1 MAKTFDITS
10 IRADFPTL
18 QVEAYGKP
26 LVYLDNGATAHKPN
40 QVIAAEKSFYENYNS
55 NIHRGV
61 HYLSQKATE
70 AYEATRT
77 LIKDYINAPHLEE
90 IIFTSGTTQAINL
103 VAYSFGKG
111 MINPG
116 DEIIISSIEHH
127 SNIVP
132 WQIMCEDRGAV
143 LKVIPML
150 PSGELDQEAYNT
162 LLSSKT
168 KLVAFNHVSNALGI
182 INPVKE
188 MIALAHTF
196 GAKVLIDGAQAVPHM
211 KVDVQDLNADFYC
224 FSGHKLFGPT
234 GTGVLF
240 GKKELLNAMPPY
252 LGGGEMIKTV
262 TFEKTTYNELPHKFE
277 AGTPN
282 IAGGIALGA
291 AIDYMNNLDFAAIH
305 KHEHA
310 LLTYATTEL
319 LTIEGLR
326 IYGES
331 DNKASVISFL
341 VEGIHPY
348 DLGTLVDKMGVA
360 VRTGHHCAQPI
371 MDAFNIAGTVRA
383 SFAFYN
389 TIEDVDRLITAVKKA
404 VNMLR

>member
-1 MAKTFDITS
+1 MVTTFNINS

-18 QVEAYGKP
+18 QAEAYGKP
-26 LVYLDNGATAHKPN
+26 LVYLDNGATAHKPK
-40 QVIAAEKSFYENYNS
+40 QVIAAEKAFYENYNS

-61 HYLSQKATE
+61 HFLSQKATE

-103 VAYSFGKG
+103 VAFSFGKG
-111 MINPG
+111 MISEG
-116 DEIIISSIEHH
+116 DEVIISAIEHH

-132 WQIMCEDRGAV
+132 WQIMCEDRGAI

-150 PSGELDQEAYNT
+150 PSGELDQEAYIT

-188 MIALAHTF
+188 MIALAHTY

-240 GKKELLNAMPPY
+240 GKKDLLNAMPPY

-291 AIDYMNNLDFAAIH
+291 AIDYMNNLDFEAIH
-305 KHEHA
+305 KHEHE

-319 LTIEGLR
+319 LAIEGLK

-331 DNKASVISFL
+331 EHKASVISFL
-341 VEGIHPY
+341 VDGIHPY

-389 TIEDVDRLITAVKKA
+389 TKEDVDRLITAVKKA

>member
-1 MAKTFDITS
+1 MVKTFDITN

-18 QVEAYGKP
+18 QVEAYGKT
-26 LVYLDNGATAHKPN
+26 LVYLDNGATAHKPK
-40 QVIAAEKSFYENYNS
+40 QVIEAEKSFYENYNS

-77 LIKDYINAPHLEE
+77 LVKEYINASHLEE
-90 IIFTSGTTQAINL
+90 VIFTSGTTQAINL

-111 MINPG
+111 MINAG

-132 WQIMCEDRGAV
+132 WQIMCEDRGAT

-150 PSGELDQEAYNT
+150 PNGELDQKAYKN

-188 MIALAHTF
+188 MTAQAHSY

-211 KVDVQDLNADFYC
+211 KVDVQEINADFYC

-252 LGGGEMIKTV
+252 LGGGEMIKNV

-291 AIDYMNNLDFAAIH
+291 AITYLNQLDFEAIAH
-305 KHEHA
+305 HEKE
-310 LLTYATTEL
+310 LLTYATQEL
-319 LTIEGLR
+319 LKIEGLK
-326 IYGES
+326 IYGDTS
-331 DNKASVISFL
+331 HKASVISFL
-341 VEGIHPY
+341 IAGIHPY
-348 DLGTLVDKMGVA
+348 DLGTIIDKMGVA

-371 MDAFNIAGTVRA
+371 MDAFNIPGTVRA

-389 TIEDVDRLITAVKKA
+389 TLEDVDRLITAVKKA
-404 VNMLR
+404 ANMLR

>member
-1 MAKTFDITS
+1 MVKTFDINS

-26 LVYLDNGATAHKPN
+26 LVYLDNGATAHKPK
-40 QVIAAEKSFYENYNS
+40 QVIAAEKAFYENYNS

-77 LIKDYINAPHLEE
+77 LVKDYINAAHLEE

-103 VAYSFGKG
+103 VAFSFGKG
-111 MINPG
+111 MITEG
-116 DEIIISSIEHH
+116 DEVIISAIEHH

-132 WQIMCEDRGAV
+132 WQIMCEDRGAI
-143 LKVIPML
+143 LRVIPML
-150 PSGELDQEAYNT
+150 PSGELDQDAYKQ
-162 LLSSKT
+162 LLNSKT

-182 INPVKE
+182 INPVKT
-188 MIALAHTF
+188 MIAQAHDV
-196 GAKVLIDGAQAVPHM
+196 GAKVLIDGAQAVPHT
-211 KVDVQDLNADFYC
+211 KVDVQDLGADFYC

-234 GTGVLF
+234 GTGVLY
-240 GKKELLNAMPPY
+240 GKKALLNAMPPY

-291 AIDYMNNLDFAAIH
+291 AIAYMNELDFEAIAS
-305 KHEHA
+305 HENE
-310 LLTYATTEL
+310 LLAYATKEL
-319 LTIEGLR
+319 LAIEGLK

-331 DNKASVISFL
+331 KYKASVISFL
-341 VEGIHPY
+341 IEGIHPY
-348 DLGTLVDKMGVA
+348 DLGTIVDKMGVA

-371 MDAFNIAGTVRA
+371 MDAFNIPGTVRA

-389 TIEDVDRLITAVKKA
+389 TLNDVDRLITAVKKA
-404 VNMLR
+404 ANMLR

>member
-1 MAKTFDITS
+1 MVKTFDINS

-26 LVYLDNGATAHKPN
+26 LVYLDNGATAHKPK
-40 QVIAAEKSFYENYNS
+40 QVIAAEKAFYENYNS

-77 LIKDYINAPHLEE
+77 LVKDYINAAHLEE

-103 VAYSFGKG
+103 VAFSFGKG
-111 MINPG
+111 MISEG
-116 DEIIISSIEHH
+116 DEVIISAIEHH

-132 WQIMCEDRGAV
+132 WQIMCEDRGAI
-143 LKVIPML
+143 LRVIPML
-150 PSGELDQEAYNT
+150 PSGELDQDAYKK
-162 LLSSKT
+162 LLNSKT

-182 INPVKE
+182 INPVKT
-188 MIALAHTF
+188 MIAQAHDV
-196 GAKVLIDGAQAVPHM
+196 GAKVLIDGAQAVPHT
-211 KVDVQDLNADFYC
+211 KVDVQDLGADFYC

-234 GTGVLF
+234 GTGVLY
-240 GKKELLNAMPPY
+240 GKKALLNAMPPY

-291 AIDYMNNLDFAAIH
+291 AIAYMNELDFEAIAS
-305 KHEHA
+305 HENE
-310 LLTYATTEL
+310 LLAYATKEL
-319 LTIEGLR
+319 LAIEGLK

-331 DNKASVISFL
+331 KHKASVISFL
-341 VEGIHPY
+341 IAGIHPY
-348 DLGTLVDKMGVA
+348 DLGTIVDKMGVA

-371 MDAFNIAGTVRA
+371 MDAFNIPGTVRA

-389 TIEDVDRLITAVKKA
+389 TLDDVDRLITAVKKA
-404 VNMLR
+404 ANMLR

>member
-18 QVEAYGKP
+18 QVEVYGKP

-40 QVIAAEKSFYENYNS
+40 QVIAAEKEFYENYNS

-70 AYEATRT
+70 AYEASRT

-116 DEIIISSIEHH
+116 DEIIISAIEHH

-132 WQIMCEDRGAV
+132 WQIMCEDRGAI

-150 PSGELDQEAYNT
+150 PSGELDQSEYQK
-162 LLSSKT
+162 LLTAKT

-211 KVDVQDLNADFYC
+211 KVDVQDLDADFYC

-234 GTGVLF
+234 GTGILY

-291 AIDYMNNLDFAAIH
+291 AITYMNNLDFEAIH
-305 KHEHA
+305 KHEHE

-319 LTIEGLR
+319 LAIEGLK

-331 DNKASVISFL
+331 ENKASVISFL

-348 DLGTLVDKMGVA
+348 DIGTLVDKMGVA

-389 TIEDVDRLITAVKKA
+389 TTEDIDRLITAVKKA